1 VFWKKSADARW
12 LPEFRRNKTFIGQSQ
27 KTRALLLTC
36 RIKLAQDS
44 FPRPSRE
51 FQEAAMSATIKG
63 TPEGTRTV
71 TPSLIFNEASRAIEF
86 YKKVFGAIELARMP
100 GPNNKVMHAAI
111 RIGDSTIFVADTMT
125 NKVAA
130 TSTETA
136 FVPAY
141 LHVYV
146 DDVDATFKAAV
157 DAGAKVDMPLDDMF
171 WGDRYGKITDPFG
184 HQWSLATHKE
194 DVAPDE
200 MERRAQ
206 AMFSK
211 SAGQS

>member
-1 VFWKKSADARW
+1 LLRPLA
-12 LPEFRRNKTFIGQSQ
+12 RNKIFIGQSQ
-27 KTRALLLTC
+27 KPRVLLLTRC
-36 RIKLAQDS
+36 IKLTQDS
-44 FPRPSRE
+44 FPRASRE
-51 FQEAAMSATIKG
+51 FEEVIMGDIAKA

-71 TPSLIFNEASRAIEF
+71 TPNLVFNEASRAIEF

-111 RIGDSTIFVADTMT
+111 RIGDSTIFVTDTVT

-130 TSTETA
+130 TSTETT

-141 LHVYV
+141 LHLYV
-146 DDVDATFKAAV
+146 DDVDATFKLAV
-157 DAGAKVDMPLDDMF
+157 ENGAKVDMPLDNMF

-211 SAGQS
+211 SA

>member
-1 VFWKKSADARW
+1 LLRPLA
-12 LPEFRRNKTFIGQSQ
+12 RNKIFIGQSQ
-27 KTRALLLTC
+27 KPRVLLLTRC
-36 RIKLAQDS
+36 IKLTQDS
-44 FPRPSRE
+44 FPRASRE
-51 FQEAAMSATIKG
+51 FQEVIMGDIAKA

-71 TPSLIFNEASRAIEF
+71 TPNLVFNEASRAIEF

-111 RIGDSTIFVADTMT
+111 RIGDSTIFVTDTVT

-130 TSTETA
+130 TSTETT

-141 LHVYV
+141 LHLYV
-146 DDVDATFKAAV
+146 DDVDATFKLAV
-157 DAGAKVDMPLDDMF
+157 ENGAKVDMPLDNMF

-211 SAGQS
+211 SA

>member
-1 VFWKKSADARW
+1 LLRPLA
-12 LPEFRRNKTFIGQSQ
+12 RNKIFIGQSQ
-27 KTRALLLTC
+27 KPRVLLLTRC
-36 RIKLAQDS
+36 IKLTQDS
-44 FPRPSRE
+44 FPRASRE
-51 FQEAAMSATIKG
+51 FQEVIMGDIAKA

-71 TPSLIFNEASRAIEF
+71 TPNLVFNEASRAIEF

-111 RIGDSTIFVADTMT
+111 RIGDFTIFVTDTVT

-130 TSTETA
+130 TSTETT

-141 LHVYV
+141 LHLYV
-146 DDVDATFKAAV
+146 DDVDATFKLAV
-157 DAGAKVDMPLDDMF
+157 ENGAKVDMPLDNMF

-211 SAGQS
+211 SA